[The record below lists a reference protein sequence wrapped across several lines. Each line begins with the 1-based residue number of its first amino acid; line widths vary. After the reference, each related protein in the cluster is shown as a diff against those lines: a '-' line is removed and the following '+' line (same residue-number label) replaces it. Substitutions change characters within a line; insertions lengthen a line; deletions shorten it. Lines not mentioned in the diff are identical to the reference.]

1 MFYDITRKTY
11 LERYDCISN
20 IPPKHKLVLFI
31 LDQVNIGFKLQDGI
45 NRIIILIVIQLIV
58 FTIYYM

>member
-1 MFYDITRKTY
+1 MFYDIIKKTY

-31 LDQVNIGFKLQDGI
+31 LDQVNIGFKLQEGI
-45 NRIIILIVIQLIV
+45 YRIIILTVIQLIV
-58 FTIYYM
+58 CTI